1 MGRTGQEKQTVGTV
15 QVTAIRPASNF
26 STSINLTDE
35 WAGPLACLF
44 LLTILSVD
52 KVDFV
57 PFTSYSQEG
66 DCSTK

>member
-35 WAGPLACLF
+35 WAGPQACLF
-44 LLTILSVD
+44 MLTI
-52 KVDFV
+52 
-57 PFTSYSQEG
+57 FTPYSQEG